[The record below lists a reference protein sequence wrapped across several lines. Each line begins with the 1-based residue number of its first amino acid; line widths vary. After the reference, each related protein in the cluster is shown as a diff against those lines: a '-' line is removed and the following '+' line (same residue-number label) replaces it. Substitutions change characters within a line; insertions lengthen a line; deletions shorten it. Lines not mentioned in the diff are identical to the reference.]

1 MNVFAEKQI
10 VLGVSGSI
18 AAYKAIELARR
29 LTQHEARVDVILT
42 PAATQFVTA
51 QSFRSLTHRNVV
63 TDQFDPRS
71 EMSVEHVRLAERADL
86 LLVAPATADLIA
98 RFALGLAD
106 DALTSTHLA
115 CRAPIIIAPAMNV
128 NMLEHPATQQ
138 HIRTLAD
145 RGAIVID
152 PETGPLATGLVAK
165 GRLAEID
172 TILAHAAAVLGR
184 AGDLAGRT
192 VVVTAGGTREPIDP
206 VRFIGN
212 RSSGKMGYA
221 LAAAARDRGAK
232 VTLISGPTSIPAPGA
247 VEFQSVGTAAE
258 MREAVLAASDQ
269 ADIVLKAA
277 AVGDFQAEDPAES
290 KIKRPESGELTL
302 RLTANPDIL
311 AELGKRRETSG
322 RPAVLVGFAAETED
336 IVENA
341 RKKLAAKNADL
352 IVVNDVSA
360 PDTGFGS
367 ENNRVVI
374 LDRQGG
380 TEEWPL
386 LPKAEVAHRILSR
399 IVPLLQETTAKN

>member
-10 VLGVSGSI
+10 ILGVSGSI
-18 AAYKAIELARR
+18 AAYKAIEMARR
-29 LTQHEARVDVILT
+29 LTQNEARVDVILT

-51 QSFRSLTHRNVV
+51 QSFRSLTHRIVV
-63 TDQFDPRS
+63 TDQFDPES

-115 CRAPIIIAPAMNV
+115 CRAPIIVAPAMNV

-138 HIRTLAD
+138 HIRTLSD

-152 PETGPLATGLVAK
+152 PEIGPLATGLVAK

-172 TILAHAAAVLGR
+172 TILGHVAAVLGR

-232 VTLISGPTSIPAPGA
+232 VKLISGPTAILAPGA
-247 VEFQSVGTAAE
+247 VEFQSVRTAAE

-277 AVGDFQAEDPAES
+277 AVGDFQAGDRSES
-290 KIKRPESGELTL
+290 KIKRPESGEMTL

-311 AELGKRRETSG
+311 AELGRLRQNSG

-336 IVENA
+336 IIENA

-352 IVVNDVSA
+352 IVVNDISA

-367 ENNRVVI
+367 ENNRVVV

-386 LPKAEVAHRILSR
+386 LPKPEVAHRILSR
-399 IVPLLQETTAKN
+399 IVPLLEDATAKD